1 MSILC
6 QPVPYANKAT
16 LEQDLQAWREAVKS
30 DPAARFDEMWDLA
43 FWHEKAVGYDSSQPA
58 LPKTL
63 DFLAMQV
70 QSQWSLLDVG
80 AGTGRLSLP
89 LAGFVKQVTALDYS
103 SDMLAVLESKL
114 HQPDAPKNIKTQLL
128 PFQHPQVSKHDVVLA
143 AWALYR
149 SLDLQADVLQLLS
162 RAIKKLV
169 VIDSDGE
176 SSPHEAWRRKQQNK
190 PPKHRR
196 ASLVAALLA
205 EHGCEVQHQ
214 RLYEQRQWVFAHES
228 QLLAK
233 YKVPQAKAND
243 WLGAL
248 EPYLSCENDQLIYRF
263 NVAVSVVVTQ
273 SKAA

>member
-6 QPVPYANKAT
+6 QPAPSAT
-16 LEQDLQAWREAVKS
+16 LEQDLQAWREAVQN
-30 DPAARFDEMWDLA
+30 DPAARFDEMRDLA
-43 FWHEKAVGYDSSQPA
+43 FWHEKAVGYDLSQPA

-114 HQPDAPKNIKTQLL
+114 HQPNAPKNIQTELL
-128 PFQHPQVSKHDVVLA
+128 HFQHPQVSKYDVVLV

-149 SLDLQADVLQLLS
+149 SLDLRADIFQLWS
-162 RAIKKLV
+162 RAKKKLII
-169 VIDSDGE
+169 IDSDGE
-176 SSPHEAWRRKQQNK
+176 SSPHEAWRRNQQNK

-205 EHGCEVQHQ
+205 EHGCVVQHQ
-214 RLYEQRQWVFAHES
+214 RLYESRQWVFAHKS

-233 YKVPQAKAND
+233 YKVPQTKEDD
-243 WLGAL
+243 WLEAL
-248 EPYLSCENDQLIYRF
+248 KPYLAWENDQLIYRF
-263 NVAVSVVVTQ
+263 NVPISIVVTEQ
-273 SKAA
+273 RLV